1 MAEGVPPTRWKYYVE
16 RQLIS
21 LKNRNLR
28 NSKNLQSEGCEQ
40 SVFVYRRGLHCH
52 FILFDCIG
60 YLRTSVFGRMCD
72 GGLRLSFW
80 NCCWCAVFLR
90 TLIFILLQKK
100 NLMLR
105 GKKKFIC
112 RDCGEKFSAPDME
125 WKATSLS
132 APQPCPQCSSMKTR
146 PVGLIPWLE
155 DAKYRKVWEANA
167 K

>member
-1 MAEGVPPTRWKYYVE
+1 M
-16 RQLIS
+16 
-21 LKNRNLR
+21 
-28 NSKNLQSEGCEQ
+28 
-40 SVFVYRRGLHCH
+40 
-52 FILFDCIG
+52 
-60 YLRTSVFGRMCD
+60 
-72 GGLRLSFW
+72 
-80 NCCWCAVFLR
+80 
-90 TLIFILLQKK
+90 FILLQKK

-132 APQPCPQCSSMKTR
+132 APQPCPKCSSMKTR
-146 PVGLIPWLE
+146 PVGLIPWVE